1 MHFLLL
7 AFGAIAIWAWWTGRL
22 QRSDSGDWAA
32 IAAVILGFKLFTTG
46 QGLLALICFSGV
58 AAWAAYRSQQFR
70 RAMMPVA
77 EARELLGVGEDAD
90 KATIRAAHRRL
101 IAKVHPDAGGSAELA
116 RRVNAA
122 REILLSEVRN
132 QIPDSSE

>member
-1 MHFLLL
+1 MYIFVLI
-7 AFGAIAIWAWWTGRL
+7 AAAIALWAWKTGRL
-22 QRSDSGDWAA
+22 RGSDSGDWAA
-32 IAAVILGFKLFTTG
+32 IAAVVLGFKWFSSG
-46 QGLLALICFSGV
+46 QGILALVCFAGV

-90 KATIRAAHRRL
+90 QDAIRAAHRRL
-101 IAKVHPDAGGSAELA
+101 IARVHPDAGGSAELA

-132 QIPDSSE
+132 QVPDRGE

>member
-1 MHFLLL
+1 MYIFVLI
-7 AFGAIAIWAWWTGRL
+7 AAAIALWAWKTGRL
-22 QRSDSGDWAA
+22 RGSDSGDWAA
-32 IAAVILGFKLFTTG
+32 IAAVVLGFKWFSSG
-46 QGLLALICFSGV
+46 QGILALVCFAGV

-77 EARELLGVGEDAD
+77 EARELLGVCEDAD
-90 KATIRAAHRRL
+90 QDAIRAAHRRL
-101 IAKVHPDAGGSAELA
+101 IARVHPDTGGSAELA

-132 QIPDSSE
+132 QVPDRGE